1 MQDKH
6 LGAIHLT
13 NTQFLNIIFGQSGYG
28 EVWYR
33 AWFGSKRP
41 RVRIPILRP
50 NKKVHPPGGLSY
62 LDGLRD
68 SKGRHQS
75 ADWCKKVSGGHF
87 FSPWENP
94 LVSGRTPCGCG
105 QKPILSVTTSLAEPP
120 NIYYRCWVFSL
131 FTYEIVSKFWN
142 LTFIYDVTTVFP

>member
-75 ADWCKKVSGGHF
+75 SDWCKNVSGGHF
-87 FSPWENP
+87 FSPWE
-94 LVSGRTPCGCG
+94 
-105 QKPILSVTTSLAEPP
+105 KPILSVTTSLAETP